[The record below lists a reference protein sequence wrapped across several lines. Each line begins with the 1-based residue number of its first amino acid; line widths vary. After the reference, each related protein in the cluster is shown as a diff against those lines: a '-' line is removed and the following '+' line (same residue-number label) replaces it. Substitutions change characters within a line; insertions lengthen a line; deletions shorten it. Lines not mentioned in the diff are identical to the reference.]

1 MTPLETRLRDRI
13 AADGPISIA
22 EFMEAALGDPEHGYY
37 RTRDPLG
44 RAGDFIT
51 APEISQVFGELIGLW
66 AAVSW
71 QQIGAPERV
80 RLVECGPGRGT
91 LMADALRAARTV
103 PAFAAAVEIHLVE
116 TSPALRAVQR
126 ETLAAYGPSW
136 HEALESVP
144 SGPAIVIANEFFDA
158 LPIRQYERTDGGWCE
173 RRVSADAEGLVL
185 SISPGTPEMLAPS
198 SAAEPGDVFETCA
211 AAAEIAEEISRRIAR
226 DGGAALVI
234 DYGHAE
240 TAYGD
245 TLQAVK
251 GHAYTDPLADPGEAD
266 LTAHVDFGALAA
278 AFRLGGAAT
287 FGPVAQGEF
296 LVSLGVAERT
306 EALARGQPPERA
318 AMLRSATNRL
328 IDSRQM
334 GRLFKVLAVAGPH
347 SDRPAGFEG

>member
-1 MTPLETRLRDRI
+1 MTQLETQLRDRI
-13 AADGPISIA
+13 AAEGPISIA
-22 EFMEAALGDPEHGYY
+22 DFMEAALGDPEHGYY
-37 RTRDPLG
+37 RSRDPLG
-44 RAGDFIT
+44 RTGDFIT

-71 QQIGAPERV
+71 QQIGTPERV
-80 RLVECGPGRGT
+80 CLVECGPGRGT

-116 TSPALRAVQR
+116 TSPALRTAQR

-136 HEALESVP
+136 HEALETVP

-158 LPIRQYERTDGGWCE
+158 LPIRQYERTDSGWCE
-173 RRVSADAEGLVL
+173 RRVAADADGFTL
-185 SISPGTPEMLAPS
+185 SLAPGAPDMSPPS
-198 SAAEPGDVFETCA
+198 SAAEPGDVFETCTA
-211 AAAEIAEEISRRIAR
+211 SGAIAEEIGRRVAR

-251 GHAYTDPLADPGEAD
+251 GHAYADPLSDPGEAD
-266 LTAHVDFGALAA
+266 LTAHVDFEALAA
-278 AFRLGGAAT
+278 AFRRGGAAT
-287 FGPVAQGEF
+287 FGPVTQGEF
-296 LVSLGVAERT
+296 LVSLGAAERT

-328 IDSRQM
+328 IDSHQM
-334 GRLFKVLAVAGPH
+334 GRLFKVLAVAGPD